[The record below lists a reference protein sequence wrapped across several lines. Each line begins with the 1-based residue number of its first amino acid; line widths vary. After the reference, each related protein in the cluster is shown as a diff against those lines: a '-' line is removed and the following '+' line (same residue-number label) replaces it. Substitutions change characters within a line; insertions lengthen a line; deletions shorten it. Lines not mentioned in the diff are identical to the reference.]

1 NAAAFNDVDG
11 AEQNEAAA
19 FAVNADGPEHLA
31 AAAARVGA
39 RLIHVSTDYVFDGR
53 KGSPYD
59 ENDAPN
65 PLSVYA
71 RSKREGER
79 RVLAS
84 GAPACVLR
92 TAWLYGRHGKN
103 FVKAIQGA
111 AARGGPLKVV
121 ADQVGSPTS
130 TADLAAAIAAL
141 IRTPAAGLYH
151 VVNAGAYP
159 SAPSAA
165 SAGVS
170 VNPNVTHHPIRV
182 HAAEAQPAAGIQRR
196 ATAPQGN
203 SVVGGTWTSLG
214 PAPIADEKSCCN
226 PASDYGRA
234 SGRMT
239 SLAVDPTNAAVIFVG
254 TAGGGVWK
262 SSNAGAS
269 WTALTDRQTTLAI
282 G

>member
-1 NAAAFNDVDG
+1 MAVVAGATVAAA
-11 AEQNEAAA
+11 
-19 FAVNADGPEHLA
+19 
-31 AAAARVGA
+31 
-39 RLIHVSTDYVFDGR
+39 
-53 KGSPYD
+53 
-59 ENDAPN
+59 
-65 PLSVYA
+65 
-71 RSKREGER
+71 
-79 RVLAS
+79 
-84 GAPACVLR
+84 
-92 TAWLYGRHGKN
+92 
-103 FVKAIQGA
+103 
-111 AARGGPLKVV
+111 GG
-121 ADQVGSPTS
+121 
-130 TADLAAAIAAL
+130 IAA
-141 IRTPAAGLYH
+141 
-151 VVNAGAYP
+151 GADP

-182 HAAEAQPAAGIQRR
+182 HPAEAQPAAGIQRR

-226 PASDYGRA
+226 PSSDYGRA

-269 WTALTDRQTTLAI
+269 SAHSAFVSRANWTRSRARSSRGKSEDGLIAMP
-282 G
+282 